1 MKKIWFIGFLAF
13 FLSVG
18 LQTVRAQTPDATNG
32 RSVVGEN
39 GVVFA
44 AANNVKGQKFFRNYN
59 AEETNVVVK
68 NFFPRSKTIDSRF
81 QFPVIE
87 AFTKLMAPTGTFFG
101 RGDYN
106 VSFLKGIEKVLSKF
120 ESSEIFNGIEIDN
133 NYLENAVT
141 FSQNLTKL
149 RGVDMPAP
157 STDVTSQLDPIF
169 QKFMQ
174 DIKDKDSSGA
184 ARGQ

>member
-1 MKKIWFIGFLAF
+1 MKKIWLVGFLAF
-13 FLSVG
+13 FLSIG
-18 LQTVRAQTPDATNG
+18 LQTAWAQTPTGDKA
-32 RSVVGEN
+32 VVGEN
-39 GVVFA
+39 GITNLQWA
-44 AANNVKGQKFFRNYN
+44 AANNVKGLKFRNYN
-59 AEETNVVVK
+59 ADEARITAK
-68 NFFPRSKTIDSRF
+68 YLFPQSRMLDSKV
-81 QFPVIE
+81 QFPVLD
-87 AFTKLMAPTGTFFG
+87 AFTKLMAPAGTFFG

-106 VSFLKGIEKVLSKF
+106 VSFLKGIEKVLTKF
-120 ESSEIFNGIEIDN
+120 ESPEIFNGIEIDN

-149 RGVDMPAP
+149 KDVDIAAP